1 MMCTHKYQKKETSV
15 SLPKHSKR
23 DTSVERHKPFFMDTL
38 FTYKIP
44 RALSGERADKT
55 LRQALLDKHVVES
68 ELEGRS
74 FLTTLF
80 EAGRVRVGGKAV
92 TAGKRLRSGEILEFS
107 VPETTIQP
115 KNEPP
120 IWPEKIYENEYLMV
134 FHKPAFMAM
143 HGGVGIRQT
152 EYTFTDYLLAHYPEL
167 ATIGESSERPGIV
180 HRLDKDTSGIVLVA
194 KTDEAYLGLKTLF
207 LERKIRK
214 TYIALCYGLFKEK
227 HGIID
232 FPIRRQRTTLK
243 RAIVRSK
250 TEKALEGAKEAVT
263 EYTVLESFTDTSL
276 VLLKPRTGRM
286 HQIRVHLQALHKAIL
301 GDTLYATRD
310 ALKAY
315 PHIKRQMLHALRLE
329 FDLFGTQYSFE
340 VMPGKDFEEALQSLD
355 GFQGSGYD
363 YEALKSLFS
372 LNRE

>member
-1 MMCTHKYQKKETSV
+1 MINTI
-15 SLPKHSKR
+15 
-23 DTSVERHKPFFMDTL
+23 
-38 FTYKIP
+38 TYKIP
-44 RALSGERADKT
+44 RALSGERADKIV
-55 LRQALLDKHVVES
+55 RQALKDKQRVLGES
-68 ELEGRS
+68 DGRS
-74 FLTTLF
+74 FLTSLF
-80 EAGRVRVGGKAV
+80 EASRVRVAGEV
-92 TAGKRLRSGEILEFS
+92 VSSGKRLRSGEVIQID
-107 VPETTIQP
+107 VPEVVAP
-115 KNEPP
+115 VKKEPA
-120 IWPEKIYENEYLMV
+120 IWPEKVYENEHVLV

-152 EYTFTDYLLAHYPEL
+152 EYTFADYLNAHYP
-167 ATIGESSERPGIV
+167 AISTIGESSERPGIV

-194 KTDEAYLGLKTLF
+194 KTDEAYTALKNLF
-207 LERKIRK
+207 LERKIQK
-214 TYIALCYGLFKEK
+214 TYVALCYGLFKDET
-227 HGIID
+227 GIID

-263 EYTVLESFTDTSL
+263 EYQVLAMFEDTSL
-276 VLLKPRTGRM
+276 VLLKPKTGRM

-315 PHIKRQMLHALRLE
+315 PHIQRQMLHALRLE

-340 VMPGKDFEEALQSLD
+340 VTPGKDFQEALESLD

-372 LNRE
+372 TNGE